1 VERPPWA
8 PEEVDLNRPNPAR
21 LYDYLLGG
29 SHNFP
34 VDREAATAM
43 LNAAPEVA
51 DAARA
56 NRAFLARAVRAV
68 AEAGIDQFLD
78 LGSGIPTA
86 GNVHEVA
93 HRSNPAARVVY
104 VDVDAVAIAHARAIV
119 ADNERVGVVKAD
131 LRQLDTVLADP
142 AAGRLLDLDR
152 PLAVLLVSVLHFLAD
167 DDAAAVM
174 RRLREVLPAGSHVV
188 LSHGTSEYDPNRE
201 SDAVAVKTV
210 YSRTV
215 TPVQLRTGE
224 QVGQLLAGFELL
236 EPGLVPVQHWR
247 PDDAGPLKVENF
259 IGAVGLKP

>member
-1 VERPPWA
+1 VNRPPWA

-34 VDREAATAM
+34 VDREAANAM
-43 LNAAPEVA
+43 LSAAPEMA

-56 NRAFLARAVRAV
+56 NRAFLTRAVRTV

-93 HRSNPAARVVY
+93 QRSNTAARVVY
-104 VDVDAVAIAHARAIV
+104 VDIDPVAVAHARAIV
-119 ADNERVGVVKAD
+119 AGDERVGVVKAD
-131 LRQLDTVLADP
+131 LRQLDTVFTDAEAD
-142 AAGRLLDLDR
+142 RLLDRDR
-152 PLAVLLVSVLHFLAD
+152 PFAALLVSVLHFLTD
-167 DDAAAVM
+167 DDAAEVM
-174 RRLREVLPAGSHVV
+174 RRLRELLPAGSYVV

-210 YSRTV
+210 YSRTA
-215 TPVQLRTGE
+215 TPVQLRTTE
-224 QVGQLLAGFELL
+224 QVGALLTGFDLL
-236 EPGLVPVQHWR
+236 EPGLVPLQRWR
-247 PDDAGPLKVENF
+247 PDDADTLKEENF
-259 IGAVGLKP
+259 VGAVGKKA

>member
-1 VERPPWA
+1 MS
-8 PEEVDLNRPNPAR
+8 RPNPAR

-43 LNAAPEVA
+43 LSAAPEVA

-56 NRAFLARAVRAV
+56 NRAFLARTVRTV
-68 AEAGIDQFLD
+68 ADAGINQFLD

-104 VDVDAVAIAHARAIV
+104 VDIDPVAVAHARAIV
-119 ADNERVGVVKAD
+119 ADDERVGVVKAD
-131 LRQLDTVLADP
+131 LRQLDTVFADP
-142 AAGRLLDLDR
+142 EAIRLLVRDR
-152 PLAVLLVSVLHFLAD
+152 PLAALLVSVLHFVAD

-174 RRLREVLPAGSHVV
+174 RRLGEVLPAGSHVV

-210 YSRTV
+210 YSRTA
-215 TPVQLRTGE
+215 TPVQLRTRE
-224 QVGQLLAGFELL
+224 QVGELLAGFDLL
-236 EPGLVPVQHWR
+236 EPGLVPLQRWR
-247 PDDAGPLKVENF
+247 PDNAGTLKAENF
-259 IGAVGLKP
+259 VGAVGRKR